1 MDAITQHHFHNIA
14 YGKAKRLDNGDLA
27 TVNTIIKEIDG
38 VETLI
43 PTVWDGQIVD
53 EETAVNFAIQS
64 GVEWPTR
71 TGPNAV
77 EELDAFDRDIHTEFT
92 DQTSQE
98 EAAGILIDTFGYPD
112 AGTEMIVPG
121 GKLILS
127 NETFESGSPV
137 WDFVAD
143 EPVDSL
149 LAPLTSTRPE
159 PRPSPEYFANKELLK
174 AQKDEDELYE
184 YKAEQNKIEYERV
197 FGGEE
202 PSVLAENKFRLGGFA
217 TANKGITTQEG
228 LDMAKQ
234 KFQLDRKKADTDG
247 DGELS
252 KYEETKGEAI
262 QKAMDEDEL
271 PELYHGGMACGC
283 EGDCD
288 NSCMGMM
295 SDPVSGNPI
304 PVGSSAENVR
314 DDIAAMISEGEYVL
328 PANVVKWHGLKS
340 IMDLQSEAEMGLM
353 SMNAMGLIQYA
364 SEEGDEETEEVSED
378 QQDDVSEE
386 SVDIEVAAV
395 EVDDKLDDD
404 DEIEEIYPETSYT
417 PGTFRKQ
424 KVVFMS

>member
-112 AGTEMIVPG
+112 AGTEMTVPG

-127 NETFESGSPV
+127 NETFESGSPM

-184 YKAEQNKIEYERV
+184 YKAEQNKIEYEKA
-197 FGGEE
+197 FGEEE
-202 PSVLAENKFRLGGFA
+202 PSMFAENKFRLGGFA
-217 TANKGITTQEG
+217 TANRGITTTEG

-234 KFQLDRKKADTDG
+234 KFQLDRKEADRNG

-252 KYEETKGEAI
+252 DYEETTGEAI
-262 QKAMDEDEL
+262 QKAMADVDDPEQDEKAN
-271 PELYHGGMACGC
+271 LYHGGMACGD
-283 EGDCD
+283 GI
-288 NSCMGMM
+288 M
-295 SDPVSGNPI
+295 SDPESGNPI
-304 PVGSSAENVR
+304 PIGSSAENVR
-314 DDIAAMISEGEYVL
+314 DDIEAMISEGEYVL
-328 PANVVKWHGLKS
+328 PANVVKWHGLRH
-340 IMDLQSEAEMGLM
+340 IMEMQSEAEMGLM
-353 SMNAMGLIQYA
+353 SMNEMGLIQYA
-364 SEEGDEETEEVSED
+364 SEEGEEEPEEVSED
-378 QQDDVSEE
+378 QEDVPSED
-386 SVDIEVAAV
+386 VDIEVAAV
-395 EVDDKLDDD
+395 MVDDKLDDD
-404 DEIEEIYPETSYT
+404 DEIEEIYPDTSYT
-417 PGTFRKQ
+417 PGAFQKQ